1 MSWYQFRPYV
11 SVAERRRK
19 AEAAAKKLA
28 AKSGKALAPV
38 KLAGRT
44 IAATFWGKAWCDNLE
59 SYSDY
64 ENRMPRGRS
73 YVRNGSVI
81 DLKITSG
88 KVEALVQGSELYKIA
103 IGFAALTPKR
113 WQEFKDRCAGKI
125 TNLLDLLQGRLSKEI
140 LADITAH
147 GTGLFPAPGEIK
159 LNCSC
164 PDWASMCKHVAS
176 ALYGVGARLDEK
188 PELFF
193 TLRGVDMQ
201 ELITAAS
208 ATATA
213 PITDAA
219 APTAGLADSDLT
231 AIFGVEIEAA
241 ASAPAAAK
249 PAKKAPAKPAK
260 TTKPASAKPAP
271 VKARLAKAAKP
282 AAKKKAT
289 PARRGKHIA
298 KGRKAKPDDERRAI
312 TEGELVACFE
322 QVPELRSGELV
333 KKLMKVSGAAEQT
346 CWRAIGADGYLRGC
360 L

>member
-19 AEAAAKKLA
+19 AEAAAKRIS
-28 AKSGKALAPV
+28 AKAGFALAPV

-113 WQEFKDRCAGKI
+113 WQEFKDSCAGKI

-201 ELITAAS
+201 ELITAATT
-208 ATATA
+208 TATV

-241 ASAPAAAK
+241 APAPATAAAK
-249 PAKKAPAKPAK
+249 PAKKVSAKPAK
-260 TTKPASAKPAP
+260 AAPVKPTPMKPTPMKPTPMKPTPVKPTPVKPTPAQPAP
-271 VKARLAKAAKP
+271 VQPAPAQAAEPVARKKRKPSLRGRRIAMGRPRKP
-282 AAKKKAT
+282 AVLE
-289 PARRGKHIA
+289 P
-298 KGRKAKPDDERRAI
+298 KPR
-312 TEGELVACFE
+312 
-322 QVPELRSGELV
+322 P
-333 KKLMKVSGAAEQT
+333 
-346 CWRAIGADGYLRGC
+346 
-360 L
+360 